1 MLSVTP
7 SVVIPQSEGRES
19 TTCSATLEV
28 VFGKFRRNAAFQKT
42 VEPQST
48 CQILPD
54 PGKSCL
60 SYQVSLNTI
69 SETPTKTVSNR
80 IPPSLVISGKTGIFS
95 ETVVSGLFPAVRTAR
110 LHCLV
115 SVRGGGAS
123 VDAIA
128 AGRLNKRVRPPGT
141 VTVATARKDTVSG
154 THSLSLVIPTRG
166 SLPRALE

>member
-7 SVVIPQSEGRES
+7 SVFDPQSEGRAI
-19 TTCSATLEV
+19 TACSEMLKV

-80 IPPSLVISGKTGIFS
+80 IPPSPVISGKTGIFT

-110 LHCLV
+110 LHALV

-123 VDAIA
+123 VDAIVV
-128 AGRLNKRVRPPGT
+128 GRLNERVRPPGI

-154 THSLSLVIPTRG
+154 THSLSLVIPTPGR
-166 SLPRALE
+166 LPRAFE